1 MTGSWNVSDKFNEH
15 TTAVQSHFH
24 PFHRACVCA
33 CVCVCQTFQWSP
45 VKIIIIII
53 ILGAARLFLLAAMW
67 AGLLWHDMKPTCQ
80 EGKTYICHMSYS
92 KILHSLFPPLHQFCY
107 PFPRHTQIPEFTH
120 ITSVSRSD
128 FEFLIP
134 FSANAASEFCPTSEN
149 VSERN
154 TQDPSFLSK
163 TPPGAW
169 DLRLSLCNR
178 KDWRPNPPPS
188 LYPATANSLRDMS
201 NDTISSD
208 LIALRS
214 LCTKEAG

>member
-1 MTGSWNVSDKFNEH
+1 MWLAAETSLTNSMNTRRLFRVIFIL
-15 TTAVQSHFH
+15 FI
-24 PFHRACVCA
+24 ACV

-67 AGLLWHDMKPTCQ
+67 AGLLRHDMKLVCQ

-149 VSERN
+149 VSEWN

-178 KDWRPNPPPS
+178 KDWRPNPPPQS
-188 LYPATANSLRDMS
+188 VSRH
-201 NDTISSD
+201 
-208 LIALRS
+208 R
-214 LCTKEAG
+214 

>member
-1 MTGSWNVSDKFNEH
+1 MPLVSFSSLPCGPGCCDMI
-15 TTAVQSHFH
+15 
-24 PFHRACVCA
+24 
-33 CVCVCQTFQWSP
+33 WSRH
-45 VKIIIIII
+45 VKK
-53 ILGAARLFLLAAMW
+53 A
-67 AGLLWHDMKPTCQ
+67 KPIFV
-80 EGKTYICHMSYS
+80 ICLTLRSSTLYS
-92 KILHSLFPPLHQFCY
+92 PPLHQFCY

-178 KDWRPNPPPS
+178 KDWRPNPPPPVCIPPP
-188 LYPATANSLRDMS
+188 LTVCETWATTPFHQTWLH
-201 NDTISSD
+201 
-208 LIALRS
+208 
-214 LCTKEAG
+214 